1 MSEQDVFSLSYRD
14 SKSELWDAYKQ
25 MKEMLRQ
32 KKDGA
37 QPSKPPML
45 SKPTK
50 TNGDWQQQMLNI
62 VKDLDL
68 QFQEKKDTLISFEE
82 QLTAVKEDLEKA
94 HQIKVKAQTL
104 EELEEKI
111 GSLETFWQRKRKQL
125 EEDFEQ
131 EKDWRQKRL
140 DREEEE
146 KRFGLK
152 LKRRRVEQQLE
163 QKDYQQ
169 LQQEIAK
176 FPKILEEEKQK
187 IEKEAIARLG
197 KDFEQE
203 KMVSGQEHQSSKKL
217 LEQQI
222 ANLEMR
228 VKNQEQ
234 EIGGLNRQL
243 DSAHQKIKEM
253 AIAAL
258 EIKAPAS
265 EKLTS

>member
-1 MSEQDVFSLSYRD
+1 MSEQDLFSLSYRD
-14 SKSELWDAYKQ
+14 SKSNLWDAYKQ
-25 MKEMLRQ
+25 MKGMLGQ
-32 KKDGA
+32 KKGE
-37 QPSKPPML
+37 
-45 SKPTK
+45 PTK
-50 TNGDWQQQMLNI
+50 ANGGWQQQMLNI

-68 QFQEKKDTLISFEE
+68 QFQEKKDTLASFEE
-82 QLTAVKEDLEKA
+82 QLAAVKEDLEKT

-125 EEDFEQ
+125 EEEFEQ

-169 LQQEIAK
+169 LQQELAK
-176 FPKILEEEKQK
+176 FPKILEDEKKK
-187 IEKEAIARLG
+187 IEKETAARLE

-203 KMVSGQEHQSSKKL
+203 KIVSGQEYQSSKKL

-222 ANLEMR
+222 VNLEGQ
-228 VKNQEQ
+228 VKRQGQ
-234 EIGGLNRQL
+234 EIAGLNGQL
-243 DSAHQKIKEM
+243 NSAHQKIKEM

-258 EIKAPAS
+258 EIKVPTS
-265 EKLTS
+265 EKQTS

>member
-1 MSEQDVFSLSYRD
+1 MSEQDLLSLSYKD
-14 SKSELWDAYKQ
+14 SKSDLWSAYKQ
-25 MKEMLRQ
+25 MKTMLGQ
-32 KKDGA
+32 KKSGA
-37 QPSKPPML
+37 LPL
-45 SKPTK
+45 AEPTK
-50 TNGDWQQQMLNI
+50 PAKTSPDWQQEVLGIIKN
-62 VKDLDL
+62 LDL
-68 QFQEKKDTLISFEE
+68 QFQEKKEALASLEE
-82 QLTAVKEDLEKA
+82 QVAETKEELQRS
-94 HQIKVKAQTL
+94 HQIEIKAQTL

-111 GSLETFWQRKRKQL
+111 KALEALSQRRKKQL

-131 EKDWRQKRL
+131 EKAWRQKRL

-176 FPKILEEEKQK
+176 FPKILEQEKQK
-187 IEKEAIARLG
+187 IEKETAARLE

-203 KMVSGQEHQSSKKL
+203 KTLLTQEHQSSKKL

-222 ANLEMR
+222 ANLEMQA
-228 VKNQEQ
+228 KNQGQ
-234 EIGGLNRQL
+234 EIAGLNGQL
-243 DSAHQKIKEM
+243 NSAHQKIKEM

-258 EIKAPAS
+258 EIKKSGSAT
-265 EKLTS
+265 EN